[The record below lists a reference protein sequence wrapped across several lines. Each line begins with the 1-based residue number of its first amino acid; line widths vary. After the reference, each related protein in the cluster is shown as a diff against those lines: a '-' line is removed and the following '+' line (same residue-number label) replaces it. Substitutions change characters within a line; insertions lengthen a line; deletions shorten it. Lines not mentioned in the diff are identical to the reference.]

1 MKILNALIVGA
12 AIAAASAAPTTAHA
26 WSATCSLGVP
36 SYIAVG
42 QLFDFTVNLR
52 IRVRPF
58 PIEYIDPDFG
68 PQAPFYG
75 VFYGT
80 KDGVNDIPSGFQH
93 PSSFG
98 TGTSQLTG
106 YGNPGGLGGVYTRA
120 LVIYDANDMEV
131 CVTNSVTTTLAN

>member
-1 MKILNALIVGA
+1 MKTLHALIAGI
-12 AIAAASAAPTTAHA
+12 AIAAASTTPTTAHA
-26 WSATCSLGVP
+26 WSATCSLSVP

-52 IRVRPF
+52 IRNRPF

-68 PQAPFYG
+68 PQPPFYG

-80 KDGVNDIPSGFQH
+80 KDGVNDIPSGYQH
-93 PSSFG
+93 PSTFG
-98 TGTSQLTG
+98 QGSTALTG

-120 LVIYDANDMEV
+120 LVIYDANDTEV